1 MKYEIT
7 IILKIKKEMENEFYN
22 LQIADDH
29 RCIRM
34 GNKVGL
40 LYRYI
45 EEFSV
50 MMPSACVFA
59 FFSFSAKFL

>member
-7 IILKIKKEMENEFYN
+7 IILKINKEMENEFYN

-34 GNKVGL
+34 VNKVGL

-45 EEFSV
+45 ENFQ
-50 MMPSACVFA
+50 
-59 FFSFSAKFL
+59 